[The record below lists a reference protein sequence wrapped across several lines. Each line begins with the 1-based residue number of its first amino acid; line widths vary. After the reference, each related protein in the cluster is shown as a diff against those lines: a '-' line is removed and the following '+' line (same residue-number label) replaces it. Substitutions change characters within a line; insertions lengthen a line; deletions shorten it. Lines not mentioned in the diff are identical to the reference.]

1 MVFYVVSILGS
12 ELLIAAL
19 NVVSQSLQIPVI
31 IFLLI
36 FAVFAIFAFGGLISD
51 YNCRIKLNREYKE
64 KLIFA
69 LVNASSIDELKSI
82 VSNSEIYDNQ
92 KEVLLKVVN
101 AHSLSIESRE
111 SWALNLIEDEEVVMA
126 KSLERVDIVT
136 RIGPTLGLMGT
147 LIPMGPGLAALG
159 SGDVSTLANAIIVA
173 FDTTVVG
180 IGAGAVAYVVA
191 KIRRRWYE
199 EYSSNLQ
206 LFVNAVL
213 ENLKD

>member
-1 MVFYVVSILGS
+1 MVVIPGS
-12 ELLIAAL
+12 ELLAATL

-36 FAVFAIFAFGGLISD
+36 FAIFAVFAFGGLISD
-51 YNCRIKLNREYKE
+51 YKTRVRLTRNYKE
-64 KLIFA
+64 ELIFS
-69 LVNASSIDELKSI
+69 LVNAEGVSELKNIIKGSK
-82 VSNSEIYDNQ
+82 IYDSQ
-92 KEVLLKVVN
+92 KEVLLKI
-101 AHSLSIESRE
+101 ADSHSLSDESRE
-111 SWALNLIEDEEVVMA
+111 AWALNLIEEAEVVMA
-126 KSLERVDIVT
+126 KSLEKVDIVT

-159 SGDVSTLANAIIVA
+159 SGDVTTLANAIIVA

-180 IGAGAVAYVVA
+180 SGSGAVAYVIS

-213 ENLKD
+213 ENLKN

>member
-1 MVFYVVSILGS
+1 
-12 ELLIAAL
+12 
-19 NVVSQSLQIPVI
+19 
-31 IFLLI
+31 
-36 FAVFAIFAFGGLISD
+36 
-51 YNCRIKLNREYKE
+51 
-64 KLIFA
+64 
-69 LVNASSIDELKSI
+69 
-82 VSNSEIYDNQ
+82 
-92 KEVLLKVVN
+92 
-101 AHSLSIESRE
+101 
-111 SWALNLIEDEEVVMA
+111 MA
-126 KSLERVDIVT
+126 KSLERLDIVT

-147 LIPMGPGLAALG
+147 LIPMGSGLAALG

>member
-1 MVFYVVSILGS
+1 MVVIPGS
-12 ELLIAAL
+12 ELLAATL

-36 FAVFAIFAFGGLISD
+36 FAIFAVIAFGGLISD
-51 YNCRIKLNREYKE
+51 YRTRVRLTRNYKE
-64 KLIFA
+64 ELIFS
-69 LVNASSIDELKSI
+69 LVNAEGVSELKNIIKGSK
-82 VSNSEIYDNQ
+82 IYDSQ
-92 KEVLLKVVN
+92 KEVLLKI
-101 AHSLSIESRE
+101 ADSHSLSDESRE
-111 SWALNLIEDEEVVMA
+111 AWALNLIEEEEVVMA
-126 KSLERVDIVT
+126 KSLEKVDIVT

-147 LIPMGPGLAALG
+147 LIPMGPGLAAVG
-159 SGDVSTLANAIIVA
+159 SGDVTTLANAIIVA

-180 IGAGAVAYVVA
+180 IGSGAVAYVIS

-213 ENLKD
+213 ENLKN